1 MVIKKKGLKMANNTI
16 TLEIVPIWIDLTT
29 NAPLADGSKYVIQ
42 NIGGN
47 HIFLFEGDTMP
58 DQTEIGL
65 VLDRHDYLAL
75 IQKDLATKFWVRGG
89 SESNNRIVLS
99 LVA

>member
-1 MVIKKKGLKMANNTI
+1 MANNTI
-16 TLEIVPIWIDLTT
+16 TLEISPVWIDLTA

-42 NIGGN
+42 NIGGH
-47 HIFLFEGDTMP
+47 HIFLFEGDTAP
-58 DQTEIGL
+58 AQTDIGL
-65 VLDRHDYLAL
+65 VLNRHDYLVL
-75 IQKDLATKFWVRGG
+75 IQKDLATKFWARCG